1 MFGTR
6 IFANCFSRRPCS
18 FSHSPHSPHFLILIF
33 PYSHIISPAVVGH
46 SPPSLK
52 NTETASRRAGRLL
65 GVCASQVSAAL
76 RPGRL
81 WEGTVRQWSRS
92 LAFHRFGDL
101 RSFALEENA
110 DYTSMIYWARNG
122 ANRQKLAIESS
133 ALARKVQRSVR
144 RVPTRLNRTHARA
157 PFGFGVRRMGY
168 VNSVRLTCA
177 DSEQVT
183 SNA

>member
-1 MFGTR
+1 MARGEISSRSLTAVIEKHR
-6 IFANCFSRRPCS
+6 GPAFAGGQGGCS
-18 FSHSPHSPHFLILIF
+18 EF
-33 PYSHIISPAVVGH
+33 
-46 SPPSLK
+46 
-52 NTETASRRAGRLL
+52 
-65 GVCASQVSAAL
+65 AL
-76 RPGRL
+76 RRDSNFSPTWFWG
-81 WEGTVRQWSRS
+81 GTVRQWSRS

-101 RSFALEENA
+101 RSFAFEENA
-110 DYTSMIYWARNG
+110 DYTCMIHWARNG

-144 RVPTRLNRTHARA
+144 RVPTILNRTHARA